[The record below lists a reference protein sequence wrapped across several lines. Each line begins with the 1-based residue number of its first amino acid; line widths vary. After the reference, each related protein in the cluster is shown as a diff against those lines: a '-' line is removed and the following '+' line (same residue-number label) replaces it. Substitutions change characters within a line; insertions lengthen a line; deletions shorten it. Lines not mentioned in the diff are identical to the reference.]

1 MTADRQ
7 STRKRWLK
15 ICGFAYVVF
24 LGGVVGSMFAIRG
37 WVLAEMSSTESAAQ
51 WEAWREDVIA
61 EQTQPAPVQRRVP
74 QSTEPPALVLMRD
87 YFGVSL
93 AGVVLFS
100 TLLFWVIAWFAA
112 GALSSSREFHDV
124 L

>member
-1 MTADRQ
+1 MTADRPG
-7 STRKRWLK
+7 TRQRWLK
-15 ICGFAYVVF
+15 ICGLAYAVF
-24 LGGVVGSMFAIRG
+24 LVGVVGSMFAIRG
-37 WVLAEMSSTESAAQ
+37 WVLAELTSTESAAQ

-112 GALSSSREFHDV
+112 GALSSAREFHDV